1 MIRRAVILPLLLC
14 SAAGAHAADSP
25 RDGKADY
32 IDRAMTIAFET
43 CPKLLAKPAGTTD
56 LEMAA
61 QNGLGVQATEYDL
74 LRMSVAEVGEIA
86 FGTQYSAGVDPAGG
100 MRQGDSCVVALS
112 SSVRDEAL
120 SAILERLKRE
130 GFEVDRETLLGS
142 VYKKW
147 VGQRYQLADV
157 KLSDHGEFF
166 EFVSDKRKPVAYLTF
181 VY

>member
-1 MIRRAVILPLLLC
+1 M
-14 SAAGAHAADSP
+14 
-25 RDGKADY
+25 
-32 IDRAMTIAFET
+32 
-43 CPKLLAKPAGTTD
+43 
-56 LEMAA
+56 
-61 QNGLGVQATEYDL
+61 
-74 LRMSVAEVGEIA
+74 
-86 FGTQYSAGVDPAGG
+86 
-100 MRQGDSCVVALS
+100 ALS